1 MDNIFEEIKRRV
13 RLEDLVRED
22 GFPLRGRGDDWRGD
36 RDDCSSLVL
45 TRDRKSGEQY
55 YFWNSRSEGGDQIN
69 WVKNRR
75 GMDTRAAFELLC
87 EKANIAKP
95 DWTRQDSKA
104 WATGKAREDVLTIAT
119 RVFQGFLQATP
130 AMQDYCRG
138 RGWTDE
144 TIQKA
149 RLGFSGTATAAEI
162 KTMRDEFA
170 ANGIDPES
178 PAAVAILGFTGDV
191 AGWAKRH
198 DVDVSADDISK
209 GRIAGFMSGPRLVY
223 PHSLYERVTYISSRN
238 LVWDDGKLLNH
249 PDKKFKSFNPRKEL
263 MGDRQPYFGWN
274 YRADDREIVIVE
286 GPPDAITMCQWGYTP
301 VGLVG
306 VHLDE
311 FWGKTLN
318 ERHET
323 IYFATDGDKAGQ
335 NAIRGKKGDW
345 PLADELGPLVRVV
358 RWPVKD
364 ANDLLQEYVK
374 RDVPVERQVK
384 RVQARLDA
392 ATPVAILAARA
403 ARDMRSENEKLLAME
418 RVFEILA
425 RIPNKKL
432 ALMMVQVIKATG
444 MKVAEINR
452 ALKAAKGDIDDD
464 GEKVVLREDTSGGW
478 YPTNEEGTE
487 GYLVEVMFDQKKGR
501 ARLAYA
507 KIDLL
512 RPDAREIVEAPYVD
526 INGIRYEPYMDD
538 NIRYGTVMLPSELG
552 PEKATNEL
560 LAQLEFFVRRYF
572 LMDRPLDYKTAAMY
586 ALFTWVYDAFDALP
600 FLRARGG
607 PGSGKSEL
615 MLLIGR
621 VCYRMM
627 ITSSLTSL
635 AGFKGMAHLYEGTLM
650 IDEVDSIPRE
660 MQEEL
665 RALLNGRAMAEQARI
680 ITMMQ
685 VMKPDGTTT
694 YKPTTTYVYGPTLMT
709 MYGAFKDPATETRCI
724 SFDLFQKTVGEL
736 QKAGI
741 EPGMVSPQMKVDAQ
755 ILRNSLIRWRL
766 KTWLPSLQVP
776 EGVKLFNADV
786 SPRINQ
792 IFRPLMILAYML
804 RDDRMMADIKAI
816 MVDNYQDELNRRA
829 GSFEAMLLRAVI
841 AVDEDAKWKQYVQ
854 SGKLGTHGAVRYCLY
869 KDLAYVANEIMD
881 AENMNEN
888 ASAKKKDADAI
899 KANTIGTVCRD
910 AFRLPVARTN
920 KGWVVVLDKE
930 KLEIGKLRFGLR
942 DIEQPDTESKPEQ
955 LGFVNTVIPSEP
967 IPSRP

>member
-1 MDNIFEEIKRRV
+1 MDNNIFDELKRRT
-13 RLEDLVRED
+13 RLEDLVRDD
-22 GFPLRGRGDDWRGD
+22 GFPLRGRGDEWRGD
-36 RDDCSSLVL
+36 RDDCSSLVI

-75 GMDTRAAFELLC
+75 GIDTRAAVELLC
-87 EKANIAKP
+87 EKANISKP
-95 DWTRQDSKA
+95 DWTRQDSKV
-104 WATGKAREDVLTIAT
+104 WATSKAREDVLTIAT

-130 AMQDYCRG
+130 AMRAYCQG
-138 RGWTDE
+138 RGWSDE

-149 RLGFSGTATAAEI
+149 RLGFSGSSTAAEI
-162 KTMRDEFA
+162 KIMRDEFA
-170 ANGIDPES
+170 AKNGIDPES
-178 PAAVAILGFTGDV
+178 PAAVAILGFQGDV

-198 DVDVSADDISK
+198 DVAVSAEDISK

-223 PHSLYERVTYISSRN
+223 PHLLYQRVTYISSRN
-238 LVWDDGKLLNH
+238 LVWDDGNLVNN

-306 VHLDE
+306 VHLGE
-311 FWGKTLN
+311 FWGKALS

-323 IYFATDGDKAGQ
+323 IYFATDGDAAGQ
-335 NAIRGKKGDW
+335 NAIRGKKDDW
-345 PLADELGPLVRVV
+345 PIADEIGPLVRVV

-364 ANDLLQEYVK
+364 ANDLRQEYVK
-374 RDVPVERQVK
+374 RGVPDERQVR

-392 ATPVAILAARA
+392 ATPVALLAARA

-425 RIPNKKL
+425 RIPSKKL
-432 ALMMVQVIKATG
+432 ALMMLQVIKATG

-452 ALKAAKGDIDDD
+452 ALKAARGGVDDD
-464 GEKVVLREDTSGGW
+464 GEKVVLRDETSGGW
-478 YPTNEEGTE
+478 YPANEEGTE
-487 GYLVEVMFDQKKGR
+487 GYLIELLFDQKKNR

-512 RPDAREIVEAPYVD
+512 HPEKREIVEAPYVD
-526 INGIRYEPYMDD
+526 VNGIRYEPYVDD
-538 NIRYGTVMLPSELG
+538 NIRFGTVMLPSELG

-560 LAQLEFFVRRYF
+560 LAQLEFFIRRYF
-572 LMDRPLDYKTAAMY
+572 LLDRPLDYKTAAMY

-660 MQEEL
+660 MLEEL

-776 EGVKLFNADV
+776 EGVKLFNAEV

-804 RDDRMMADIKAI
+804 KDDRMMADIKAI

-841 AVDEDAKWKQYVQ
+841 AVDEEPKWKQYVQ
-854 SGKLGTHGAVRYCLY
+854 SGKLGTHGVVRYVLY
-869 KDLAYVANEIMD
+869 KDLAYIANEIMD

-888 ASAKKKDADAI
+888 ASAKKKDSDSV

-910 AFRLPVARTN
+910 AFRMPVARTN

-930 KLEIGKLRFGLR
+930 KIDIGKLRFGLR
-942 DIEQPDTESKPEQ
+942 DMESAEAEERPAEQ
-955 LGFVNTVIPSEP
+955 LDFVNSGAIQ
-967 IPSRP
+967 

>member
-1 MDNIFEEIKRRV
+1 MDNIFEELKRRL

-36 RDDCSSLVL
+36 REDCNSLVI
-45 TRDRKSGEQY
+45 TRDRKSGEIY
-55 YFWNSRSEGGDQIN
+55 YYWNSMAEGGDLIN
-69 WVKNRR
+69 WVKKRR
-75 GMDTRAAFELLC
+75 GMDTKAAVEMLC
-87 EKANIAKP
+87 EKAGIEKP
-95 DWTRQDSKA
+95 DWTKQDSRILV
-104 WATGKAREDVLTIAT
+104 ATKAREDVMSIAS
-119 RVFQGFLQATP
+119 RVFHGFLRSTP
-130 AMQDYCRG
+130 AAAAHCHG
-138 RGWTDE
+138 RGWVDE
-144 TIQKA
+144 TVEKA
-149 RLGFSGTATAAEI
+149 RLGFTGSATAGELKI
-162 KTMRDEFA
+162 MRDEFI

-191 AGWAKRH
+191 DGWAKRH
-198 DVDVSADDISK
+198 NMTQTVKAEDVGS
-209 GRIAGFMSGPRLVY
+209 GHIAGFMSRPRLVY
-223 PHSLYERVTYISSRN
+223 PHLMFERVTYLSSRN
-238 LVWDDGKLLNH
+238 LIWDDGKLLNN
-249 PDKKFKSFNPRKEL
+249 PDKKYKSYNPRKDFFGE
-263 MGDRQPYFGWN
+263 RQPYFGWN
-274 YRADDREIVIVE
+274 YRADDRQIIIIE
-286 GPPDAITMCQWGYTP
+286 GQADAITLAQWGHVP
-301 VGLVG
+301 VALAG
-306 VHLDE
+306 VHLGE
-311 FWGKTLN
+311 FWGKTLA

-323 IYFATDGDKAGQ
+323 IYYGTDSDAAGLV
-335 NAIRGKKGDW
+335 AVRGKESDW
-345 PLADELGPLVRVV
+345 PLADEIGPLVQVV

-364 ANDLLQEYVK
+364 ANDLRQEYIK
-374 RDVPVERQVK
+374 RGVSDERQAK
-384 RVQARLDA
+384 RVQYRLDS
-392 ATPVAILAARA
+392 ATPVAFLAARA
-403 ARDMRSENEKLLAME
+403 ARDLRNENEKLLAME

-425 RIPNKKL
+425 KIPTKKL
-432 ALMMVQVIKATG
+432 ALMMLQVVKATG
-444 MKVAEINR
+444 MKVVEINR
-452 ALKAAKGDIDDD
+452 ALKAAKGDAADDD
-464 GEKVVLREDTSGGW
+464 ENKIFLREETPGGW
-478 YPTNEEGTE
+478 YPVNEDGTE
-487 GYLVEVMFDQKKGR
+487 GYLVEVIFDAKKQK
-501 ARLAYA
+501 ARLAFA
-507 KIDLL
+507 HIDLL
-512 RPDAREIVEAPYVD
+512 HPEQREIAEASYLD
-526 INGIRYEPYMDD
+526 INGIRWEPYMDD

-552 PEKATNEL
+552 PEKPTNEL
-560 LAQLEFFVRRYF
+560 LAQIEFFIRRYF
-572 LMDRPLDYKTAAMY
+572 LLDRPLDYKTAAMY

-736 QKAGI
+736 EAAGI
-741 EPGMVSPQMKVDAQ
+741 EPGMVNPQMRVDAQ

-776 EGVKLFNADV
+776 EGVKLFNRDV

-804 RDDRMMADIKAI
+804 KDDAMMNDIKAI

-841 AVDEDAKWKQYVQ
+841 AVDEDAAWKQYVQ
-854 SGKLGTHGAVRYCLY
+854 TGKLGTHGVVRYVLY
-869 KDLAYVANEIMD
+869 KDLAYVTNEIMD

-888 ASAKKKDADAI
+888 ASEKKKKDSDSV

-920 KGWVVVLDKE
+920 KGWVVVLDKN
-930 KLEIGKLRFGLR
+930 KLEIGKLRFGLK
-942 DIEQPDTESKPEQ
+942 DIEPAEPPKPEQ
-955 LGFVNTVIPSEP
+955 LDFVNPGD
-967 IPSRP
+967 